1 MTSAPP
7 GHASSWV
14 TNAEAALEGRGTS
27 PGITLLTGR
36 RPPLLD
42 GEGSDALTAPLFA
55 GFLWAAAFFL
65 EAQSGQTAQV
75 ALLLRWLALGLS
87 VRALRLVWRLLLR
100 VKLWV
105 DAPRYALAIAD
116 EGLLLRTP
124 TFDIPLA
131 KVDVV
136 SAVEQGDWRTR
147 SGRRFHQVYLVTK
160 PSTGRLFV
168 ALPPVLDDT
177 PGLLA
182 ERLMRWCEP
191 PSAEPP
197 AFPPPDALPSK
208 VYEEAARGE
217 PAAGVIALAHGN
229 AWLERGPY
237 FTVLLGVTLLER
249 WLHLGQEA
257 RVSLGLAPVAL
268 IATCILLVPVIWHRV
283 TLRLLSPRRGLSLV
297 LTPAEMLLRT
307 GSGIHRVAWREIK
320 RVTIES
326 RRSWAILSGTQ
337 HRRNVLIERR
347 EEPEV
352 RYDEIFLGAPA
363 EVVTSLLDAYRRGL
377 LP

>member
-1 MTSAPP
+1 MSSSPP
-7 GHASSWV
+7 DEGQSWV
-14 TNAEAALEGRGTS
+14 ARAEAALDGRGAS

-42 GEGSDALTAPLFA
+42 GEGSDALVAPLIA
-55 GFLWAAAFFL
+55 GFLWTAAIFL
-65 EAQSGQTAQV
+65 EAQSGQTAPV

-87 VRALRLVWRLLLR
+87 VRAFRLVWRLLLR
-100 VKLWV
+100 LKLWV
-105 DAPRYALAIAD
+105 DAPRYGLAIAD

-124 TFDIPLA
+124 TFDVPLS
-131 KVDVV
+131 KPDVV
-136 SAVEQGDWRTR
+136 NAVEQGDWRTR

-160 PSTGRLFV
+160 PTTGRLFV
-168 ALPPVLDDT
+168 ALPPVLDET

-182 ERLMRWCEP
+182 ERLMRWCAP

-197 AFPPPDALPSK
+197 TFPPPDALPSK
-208 VYEEAARGE
+208 VYEEAAGGGTA
-217 PAAGVIALAHGN
+217 PGVIALPHGTG
-229 AWLERGPY
+229 WLERGPY

-268 IATCILLVPVIWHRV
+268 IATCIAVVPLAWHRI
-283 TLRLLSPRRGLSLV
+283 TLRLLAPRRGLSLV

-363 EVVTSLLDAYRRGL
+363 EVVTSLIDAYRRGL

>member
-1 MTSAPP
+1 MSSASEEGTSWI
-7 GHASSWV
+7 AS
-14 TNAEAALEGRGTS
+14 AEAALEGRGTF
-27 PGITLLTGR
+27 PGITLLPGR

-42 GEGSDALTAPLFA
+42 GEGSDALVAPLMA
-55 GFLWAAAFFL
+55 GFLWTAVVFL
-65 EAQSGQTAQV
+65 ETQSGQTAPV

-100 VKLWV
+100 VKLWM
-105 DAPRYALAIAD
+105 DAPQYGLAIAD

-124 TFDIPLA
+124 NFDIPLA

-160 PSTGRLFV
+160 PSTGRLYV
-168 ALPPVLDDT
+168 ALPPVLDET

-182 ERLMRWCEP
+182 ERLMRWCGP

-197 AFPPPDALPSK
+197 TFPPPEALPSK
-208 VYEEAARGE
+208 IYEGAARGE
-217 PAAGVIALAHGN
+217 TPAGTIALAHGN
-229 AWLERGPY
+229 GWLERGPY

-257 RVSLGLAPVAL
+257 RVSLGVAPAAL
-268 IATCILLVPVIWHRV
+268 IATCLLVVPLIWHRV
-283 TLRLLSPRRGLSLV
+283 TLRLLAPRRGLSLV
-297 LTPAEMLLRT
+297 LTPAEILLRT

-326 RRSWAILSGTQ
+326 HRSWAILSGTQ

-363 EVVTSLLDAYRRGL
+363 EVVTSLLDGYRRGL